1 MSVGRGGDG
10 EPSLGQ
16 PAGEAPEPFAPR
28 THTSDCGEELSRL
41 FDELLSLLDAAEG
54 EVEAAGGRGAP
65 LAIRGYSRHGRGRS
79 VVLVQR
85 LGQVWLSN
93 RATNMALSWARALE
107 TDTATRL
114 HLPFSSRWMAIPS
127 LALRLSALEK

>member
-1 MSVGRGGDG
+1 MTEAADWIRSRSQLAAEGHEYTFAIVRGRGGG
-10 EPSLGQ
+10 GRW
-16 PAGEAPEPFAPR
+16 PR
-28 THTSDCGEELSRL
+28 R
-41 FDELLSLLDAAEG
+41 
-54 EVEAAGGRGAP
+54 AAGDPRLQPPWSGSV
-65 LAIRGYSRHGRGRS
+65 L

-85 LGQVWLSN
+85 LGQLWLSN